1 MKGVGNKKECHH
13 ENDKASHFIL
23 DRVAAIN
30 LLLTGLGIKDVQVPH
45 EDGEDVRDG
54 YARED
59 AHHRGQH
66 QHKTNH
72 YTLNGGGAGGTH
84 GEMVGIKCDVAR
96 EGHQSA
102 SYAN

>member
-1 MKGVGNKKECHH
+1 MEGVGNEEKRHH

-23 DRVAAIN
+23 DRVAAIH

-45 EDGEDVRDG
+45 EDGEDVRDS

-59 AHHRGQH
+59 AHYRSQH

-72 YTLNGGGAGGTH
+72 HTLNRGGDGKNK
-84 GEMVGIKCDVAR
+84 I
-96 EGHQSA
+96 
-102 SYAN
+102 